1 MLQEPR
7 SPGLRHKQGK
17 PHSETWQQPL
27 QGHAPPLREQQPSLA
42 HSGTVPSLLRTAL
55 GQPGQQEAGRVW
67 GGYGKNFPILREELS
82 PKKNS
87 QHLRS
92 RALGILSRGAGSKA
106 NQQTNRD
113 RVRKSWGVCS
123 SGTRDLWLIR
133 NKLPRRQ
140 GGKEAFSGH
149 VSSPFPAL
157 WELNQIR
164 EREIFSQ
171 KLRPVT
177 QARGR
182 ERVWGRGERTS
193 SFPSKSRIMSQHK
206 D

>member
-1 MLQEPR
+1 M
-7 SPGLRHKQGK
+7 
-17 PHSETWQQPL
+17 
-27 QGHAPPLREQQPSLA
+27 APPLSRQVGRSHQVTPESPTGRCCRSPEAQASDTNRGSHTQKHGSNPCRGTPLHSESSSLPWLTPHCA
-42 HSGTVPSLLRTAL
+42 VPPENSAGAAGAT
-55 GQPGQQEAGRVW
+55 GRVW

-106 NQQTNRD
+106 NRQTNRD

-157 WELNQIR
+157 WELN
-164 EREIFSQ
+164 
-171 KLRPVT
+171 
-177 QARGR
+177 
-182 ERVWGRGERTS
+182 
-193 SFPSKSRIMSQHK
+193 
-206 D
+206 

>member
-1 MLQEPR
+1 MAATPAGARPSTQR
-7 SPGLRHKQGK
+7 AAAFPGSLRHC
-17 PHSETWQQPL
+17 
-27 QGHAPPLREQQPSLA
+27 AVPPENSA
-42 HSGTVPSLLRTAL
+42 GAAGAT
-55 GQPGQQEAGRVW
+55 GRVW

-92 RALGILSRGAGSKA
+92 RALGILSRGAESKA